1 MHARGLA
8 VARNNRWR
16 FGMAQARPIDA
27 LAVSSARIR
36 ALGWLRYLARELWLA
51 LHVSRE
57 RQARRLL
64 SDDYRHLL
72 QP

>member
-1 MHARGLA
+1 
-8 VARNNRWR
+8 
-16 FGMAQARPIDA
+16 MAQARPIDA